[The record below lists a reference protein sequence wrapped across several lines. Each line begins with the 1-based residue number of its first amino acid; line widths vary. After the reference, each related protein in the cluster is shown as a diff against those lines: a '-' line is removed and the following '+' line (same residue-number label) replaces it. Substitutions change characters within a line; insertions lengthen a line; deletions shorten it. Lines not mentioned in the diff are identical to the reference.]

1 MPHRVLCGSTSK
13 SRCSLSFYH
22 PTSDTLLFPPVYQE
36 EGTSTTPEKQP
47 EATVSTPNAKAQR
60 ATGNGAEANES
71 ASTDGGEK
79 SALAG
84 AFHYRQELELEG
96 LACVV
101 KLYDYKEGD
110 LKLNDNAEFVG
121 VLGYDQ
127 PLPSQEDGQVGSG
140 DPFQGL
146 SEFSRKVPPPS
157 LAPRLHCICEPF
169 HLRDKRASR
178 YP

>member
-1 MPHRVLCGSTSK
+1 M
-13 SRCSLSFYH
+13 
-22 PTSDTLLFPPVYQE
+22 YQDG
-36 EGTSTTPEKQP
+36 GTPTTPGEQP
-47 EATVSTPNAKAQR
+47 EATVSSPNAKAQR
-60 ATGNGAEANES
+60 ATGNGAEANEGT
-71 ASTDGGEK
+71 STDGGEK
-79 SALAG
+79 NALAG
-84 AFHYRQELELEG
+84 AFHHRQELELEG

-127 PLPSQEDGQVGSG
+127 ALPSQEDGQVGSG

-157 LAPRLHCICEPF
+157 LAPRLHCICELCHMKEQTNLETSP
-169 HLRDKRASR
+169 S
-178 YP
+178 PV

>member
-1 MPHRVLCGSTSK
+1 M
-13 SRCSLSFYH
+13 FY
-22 PTSDTLLFPPVYQE
+22 SVYQD
-36 EGTSTTPEKQP
+36 GNTGTTPGEQP
-47 EATVSTPNAKAQR
+47 EAAVSSPNAKAQR
-60 ATGNGAEANES
+60 ATGNGAEANEE

-84 AFHYRQELELEG
+84 AFHHRQELELEG

-127 PLPSQEDGQVGSG
+127 ALPSQEDGQVGSG

-146 SEFSRKVPPPS
+146 SEFSRKIPPPS
-157 LAPRLHCICEPF
+157 LAPRLHSICEPC
-169 HLRDKRASR
+169 HLKEQTSLKVSAN
-178 YP
+178 PVV